1 MANNS
6 DKTFRDLL
14 NSGQAQILG
23 IVSMV
28 PMGNWNGTTTY
39 QKLNYVR
46 NSATGATY
54 LAMGSNI
61 NVEPGVTANWEKSW
75 MLCNY
80 DGGSVNPQGTYPD
93 MTVGKVVNALFFG
106 SKSYDGSAQQTITA
120 ADLGISSV
128 YTPQGSISF
137 ASLPQTPSAN
147 ELGYVWNISDSF
159 TTDSRF
165 LEGAGI
171 VFAAGT
177 NVGVIE
183 NNGNYYYDVLGAFFD
198 LSNYVTKTQVATS
211 SSLGLIQLGYQENE
225 KNYPVELDSN
235 NRAYVNVPWDGAN
248 YSAGTGLELSEQ
260 GVFSLETPVSVAN
273 GGTGKTN
280 LANVTVGNATNA
292 ETAEKVANALT
303 VMVNG
308 EETEYDGSEAAAV
321 TVSASNPNLLDNS
334 NFAINQGGR
343 TSWSSVGQT
352 VDRWRLVSGTGIVGT
367 GTTSNG
373 KYHYIRAN
381 NYNMTIRQYIER
393 PLKYNTNYTI
403 TIGYADSSAAIKPE
417 EISGTVT
424 IGSSGGSVTWDTG
437 IGTAQVVLYV
447 PLSNSSS
454 NWHAYVSISG
464 ITNLGYIYYIKL
476 EEGDVATPYE
486 IPDPATELLK
496 CQRYYVKYSED
507 FQIAGTVSGTA
518 NTAYVTMFLP
528 TTMRTIPT
536 IVSWGGSN
544 IRLNGSNYST
554 IDDLDVQGCEKNKLY
569 LKIHTSA
576 DYPNMAICV
585 WFGNSLEL
593 SAELTS

>member
-23 IVSMV
+23 IVSIV
-28 PMGNWNGTTTY
+28 PMDNWNGATTY

-46 NSATGATY
+46 HNGATY
-54 LAMGSNI
+54 LAKKQNI
-61 NVEPGVTANWEKSW
+61 NIEPGVSQDWKDCW
-75 MLCNY
+75 MLGNY
-80 DGGSVNPQGTYPD
+80 DGGIVIPNGTYPD
-93 MTVGKVVNALFFG
+93 MTAGKVVNALMWG
-106 SKSYDGSAQQTITA
+106 SKSYDGSSPQTITA

-211 SSLGLIQLGYQENE
+211 SSLGLIQLGYQKNE

-260 GVFSLETPVSVAN
+260 GVFSLATPVSVEN
-273 GGTGKTN
+273 GGTGQTD
-280 LANVTVGNATNA
+280 LSNVTVGNATS
-292 ETAEKVANALT
+292 AEKVANALT
-303 VMVNG
+303 VTVNG
-308 EETEYDGSEAAAV
+308 TKTAYDGSSAQSV
-321 TVSASNPNLLDNS
+321 TVAASNPNLLDNS
-334 NFAINQGGR
+334 NFAINQRGLSTYSG
-343 TSWSSVGQT
+343 TGYG
-352 VDRWRLVSGTGIVGT
+352 VDRWRSTSTASLISVRSSINSSYQENSGIKLTGNYTELIQYLPNWFKRGVKYTISVGYCADTSSGTWGDSIL
-367 GTTSNG
+367 TSS
-373 KYHYIRAN
+373 
-381 NYNMTIRQYIER
+381 
-393 PLKYNTNYTI
+393 YTFKSA
-403 TIGYADSSAAIKPE
+403 TSVSQMASSFSPF
-417 EISGTVT
+417 
-424 IGSSGGSVTWDTG
+424 
-437 IGTAQVVLYV
+437 
-447 PLSNSSS
+447 
-454 NWHAYVSISG
+454 SG
-464 ITNLGYIYYIKL
+464 ITISIATGGAKYVRIYRNSTTNLYYSIRWIKL
-476 EEGDVATPYE
+476 EEGEVATPFVA
-486 IPDPATELLK
+486 PDPATELLK

-528 TTMRTIPT
+528 ATMRTIPT
-536 IVSWGGSN
+536 IVSWGGNN

-554 IDDLDVQGCEKNKLY
+554 IDDLDVQGCENNKFY